1 MEYKLAVIPGDGI
14 GPDVVEQ
21 TLLVL
26 DKVGEKFGH
35 TFHYQKVLAG
45 GCAIDATGACLPQET
60 IDVCKASDA
69 VLLGA
74 VGGWKWDTLP
84 GDQRPERA
92 LLGLRKALG
101 LFANLRP
108 ALLFEQLADASP
120 LKPEILAGG
129 LDIVVV
135 RELTG
140 GIYFG
145 EKGFK
150 DTDLG
155 PAAYDVEQYAE
166 EEVRRIAKV
175 AFDMAMKRSKHV
187 TSVDKANVLESSRL
201 WRRVVAEVAQDY
213 PEVTLDNLY
222 VDNAA
227 MQLVRNPRQFD
238 VIVTSNIFGD
248 ILSDEASQIT
258 GSIGMLP
265 SASLAKGNF
274 GMYEPVHGSAPDIAG
289 QDKANPMAT
298 ILSAAMMLR
307 YTFGLLQEADAV
319 ENAVK
324 AVLDQGYRTP
334 DLFAGEGTLIGTAEM
349 GRRIAE
355 AIWAGALLFIRFK
368 NTARTIPRP
377 GGVFTFSFLHGARQ
391 PGTRSKRPP
400 AATRSPGAGPQ
411 SPQLG

>member
-1 MEYKLAVIPGDGI
+1 MNYKLAVIPGDGI

-35 TFHYQKVLAG
+35 TFQYHKVLAG
-45 GCAIDATGACLPQET
+45 GCAIDATGGCLPQET

-145 EKGFK
+145 EKGVK

-155 PAAYDVEQYAE
+155 PAAYDIEQYAE

-201 WRRVVAEVAQDY
+201 WRRVVTEVAKDY
-213 PEVTLDNLY
+213 PEVTLDHLY

-227 MQLVRNPRQFD
+227 MQLVRNPGQFD

-265 SASLAKGNF
+265 SASLAQGNF

-307 YTFGLLQEADAV
+307 YTFGLGQEADAI

-324 AVLDQGYRTP
+324 SVLDQGYRTP
-334 DLFAGEGTLIGTAEM
+334 DLFAGEGTLVGTAEM

-355 AIWAGALLFIRFK
+355 AI
-368 NTARTIPRP
+368 
-377 GGVFTFSFLHGARQ
+377 
-391 PGTRSKRPP
+391 
-400 AATRSPGAGPQ
+400 
-411 SPQLG
+411 

>member
-1 MEYKLAVIPGDGI
+1 MEYQLAVIPGDGI

-35 TFHYQKVLAG
+35 TFHYNKVLAG
-45 GCAIDATGACLPQET
+45 GCAIDATGGCLPQEA

-74 VGGWKWDTLP
+74 VGGWKWDNLP

-175 AFDMAMKRSKHV
+175 AFDMAMKRNKHV

-201 WRRVVAEVAQDY
+201 WRRVVAEVGKDY

-265 SASLAKGNF
+265 SASLAQGNF

-307 YTFGLLQEADAV
+307 YTFGLGKEADAV

-355 AIWAGALLFIRFK
+355 AI
-368 NTARTIPRP
+368 
-377 GGVFTFSFLHGARQ
+377 
-391 PGTRSKRPP
+391 
-400 AATRSPGAGPQ
+400 
-411 SPQLG
+411 

>member
-92 LLGLRKALG
+92 LLGLRMALG

-355 AIWAGALLFIRFK
+355 AI
-368 NTARTIPRP
+368 
-377 GGVFTFSFLHGARQ
+377 
-391 PGTRSKRPP
+391 
-400 AATRSPGAGPQ
+400 
-411 SPQLG
+411 

>member
-1 MEYKLAVIPGDGI
+1 MNYQIAVIPGDGI

-21 TLLVL
+21 TLKVM

-35 TFHYQKVLAG
+35 TFNYKKVLAG

-60 IDVCKASDA
+60 IDICKASDA

-74 VGGWKWDTLP
+74 VGGWKWDNLP

-145 EKGFK
+145 EKGHR

-155 PAAYDVEQYAE
+155 PAAYDIEQYAE
-166 EEVRRIAKV
+166 GEVRRIAKV

-258 GSIGMLP
+258 GSLGMLP
-265 SASLAKGNF
+265 SASLAEGNF

-307 YTFGLLQEADAV
+307 YTFGLGAEADAI

-324 AVLDQGYRTP
+324 SVLDQGYRTP
-334 DLFAGEGTLIGTAEM
+334 DLYAGQGTQVGTAQM
-349 GRRIAE
+349 GDLIAA
-355 AIWAGALLFIRFK
+355 AI
-368 NTARTIPRP
+368 
-377 GGVFTFSFLHGARQ
+377 
-391 PGTRSKRPP
+391 
-400 AATRSPGAGPQ
+400 
-411 SPQLG
+411 

>member
-1 MEYKLAVIPGDGI
+1 MNYKLAVIPGDGI

-35 TFHYQKVLAG
+35 TFQYHKVLAG
-45 GCAIDATGACLPQET
+45 GCAIDATGGCLPQET

-84 GDQRPERA
+84 GDQRPECA

-145 EKGFK
+145 EKGVK

-155 PAAYDVEQYAE
+155 PAAYDIEQYAE

-175 AFDMAMKRSKHV
+175 AFDMSMKRSKHV

-201 WRRVVAEVAQDY
+201 WRRVVTEVAKDY
-213 PEVTLDNLY
+213 PEVTLDHLY

-265 SASLAKGNF
+265 SASLAQGNF

-307 YTFGLLQEADAV
+307 YTFGLGQEADAI

-324 AVLDQGYRTP
+324 SVLDQGYRTP
-334 DLFAGEGTLIGTAEM
+334 DLFAGEGTLVGTAEM

-355 AIWAGALLFIRFK
+355 AI
-368 NTARTIPRP
+368 
-377 GGVFTFSFLHGARQ
+377 
-391 PGTRSKRPP
+391 
-400 AATRSPGAGPQ
+400 
-411 SPQLG
+411 

>member
-1 MEYKLAVIPGDGI
+1 MNYKLAVIPGDGI

-35 TFHYQKVLAG
+35 TFQYHKVLAG
-45 GCAIDATGACLPQET
+45 GCAIDATGGCLPQET

-145 EKGFK
+145 EKGVK

-155 PAAYDVEQYAE
+155 PAAYDIEQYAE

-201 WRRVVAEVAQDY
+201 WRRVVTEVAKDY
-213 PEVTLDNLY
+213 PEVTLDHLY
-222 VDNAA
+222 VDSAA
-227 MQLVRNPRQFD
+227 MQLVRNPRQCD
-238 VIVTSNIFGD
+238 GIGTSNIFGD

-265 SASLAKGNF
+265 SASLAQGNF

-307 YTFGLLQEADAV
+307 YTFGLGQEADAI

-324 AVLDQGYRTP
+324 SVLDQGYRTP
-334 DLFAGEGTLIGTAEM
+334 DLFAGEGTLVGTAEM

-355 AIWAGALLFIRFK
+355 AI
-368 NTARTIPRP
+368 
-377 GGVFTFSFLHGARQ
+377 
-391 PGTRSKRPP
+391 
-400 AATRSPGAGPQ
+400 
-411 SPQLG
+411 